1 MAHRLRLDGS
11 KGPQEL
17 PPVDDFAIVPDGRH
31 ITAAFSTRGE
41 DGSPSVVL
49 VHIPKSM
56 ACELSAELTQH
67 LADEIRSSVPQAL
80 G

>member
-11 KGPQEL
+11 NGPQEL
-17 PPVDDFAIVPDGRH
+17 PPVDDFAIVPDRRH

-41 DGSPSVVL
+41 DGSRSIVL

-56 ACELSAELTQH
+56 ASEFSAELTQH
-67 LADEIRSSVPQAL
+67 LADGRRSTDP
-80 G
+80 